1 MVIFFVGGK
10 GSYSYIYLIIGCHM
24 SLTILLDLW
33 LNSYKYRNENQHWF
47 WKTRDCF
54 MKAFSSIYMYHPPGD
69 DESEDLRMHALMD
82 LLIFLEFSVFTGLIL
97 STNLNSSFLL
107 SVIWTAYILAFVLKG
122 TFYFALHPWADV
134 LKKDLVS
141 WRNPLKEPTIGK
153 VKGPR
158 QSKVLAIWDRVSEGM
173 LCDGSICNRGG
184 FDQEEAK
191 GTHKII
197 Q

>member
-1 MVIFFVGGK
+1 M
-10 GSYSYIYLIIGCHM
+10 
-24 SLTILLDLW
+24 LDRALRLVK
-33 LNSYKYRNENQHWF
+33 LNASNNDMFGY
-47 WKTRDCF
+47 
-54 MKAFSSIYMYHPPGD
+54 D
-69 DESEDLRMHALMD
+69 DKSA
-82 LLIFLEFSVFTGLIL
+82 I
-97 STNLNSSFLL
+97 N
-107 SVIWTAYILAFVLKG
+107 A
-122 TFYFALHPWADV
+122 WADV

-197 Q
+197 QFLDFS